1 MDKGTHTYRKDQ
13 LDHPY
18 ALCPV
23 GICTEITKNLQLYI
37 ATYCMIIRAFLMNY
51 FTDMSR
57 MLDIY
62 IYIYKDQNNRDGVYE
77 KSFISHVR
85 T

>member
-62 IYIYKDQNNRDGVYE
+62 IYIY
-77 KSFISHVR
+77 I
-85 T
+85 